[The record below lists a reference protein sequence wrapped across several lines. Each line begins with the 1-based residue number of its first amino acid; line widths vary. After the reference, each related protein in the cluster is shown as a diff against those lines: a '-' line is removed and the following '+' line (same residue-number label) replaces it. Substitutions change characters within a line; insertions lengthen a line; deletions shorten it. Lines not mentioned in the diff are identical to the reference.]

1 MNRLRST
8 IKSTTFKGYASTY
21 LVEFLLLVSGLL
33 VYRLSNNF
41 FGNEGVAELSIFKRI
56 FSFAQPIL
64 LLGISTG
71 ITRYVTHSKNS
82 SQQFSFYF
90 SSCTFFVAISLVL
103 SILLIPFSEEW
114 SHLLFGNNSFS
125 SFILPLSISIPGIY
139 FHLMTFGYLRG
150 RHDFKNANILQFVN
164 MGLIPILAFFIG
176 DSLRSVLL
184 ITGSAWLGI
193 SAFSFFKIVR
203 KPSNKKNLRFQKS
216 SLITLLR
223 YGIPR
228 VPGDIAFGG
237 LFALPIIIVSK
248 FNYPELA
255 DKMAF
260 SLTLLNIVSAAFSPL
275 SLMLLPT
282 ISQKIKNKQYKE
294 IIQETKRAIWAT
306 VLLSSF
312 GLLIY
317 QIFTAELLELYLGE
331 GSEYWIKDS
340 QLIMSGAVF
349 YALFIALRSVINA
362 YYEKAVNSVNLLIT
376 LVYFC
381 ILFILVGMLKLD
393 YVWFY
398 YIFLSS
404 LFLLMCLTLRSIY
417 KMNVALKKLI

>member
-21 LVEFLLLVSGLL
+21 LVEFFLLISGLL
-33 VYRLSNNF
+33 VYRLSNNY

-56 FSFAQPIL
+56 FSFVQPIL
-64 LLGISTG
+64 LLGVSTG

-90 SSCTFFVAISLVL
+90 SACFFFIIVSIILSAI
-103 SILLIPFSEEW
+103 LIPFSEEW
-114 SHLLFGNNSFS
+114 SIFLFGNKSFS

-150 RHDFKNANILQFVN
+150 RHDYKNANILQFIN
-164 MGLIPILAFFIG
+164 MGLIPIIAFFIG
-176 DSLRSVLL
+176 DSLRNVLI
-184 ITGSAWLGI
+184 ITGSAWLVI
-193 SAFSFFKIVR
+193 AAYSFFKIFSQ
-203 KPSNKKNLRFQKS
+203 PSNKNKRHFKKE

-228 VPGDIAFGG
+228 VPGDIALGG
-237 LFALPIIIVSK
+237 LFALPIIIISK
-248 FNYPELA
+248 FSYPEIA

-294 IIQETKRAIWAT
+294 IIQETRRAIIAT
-306 VLLSSF
+306 ILLSSI
-312 GLLIY
+312 GLVIY
-317 QIFTAELLELYLGE
+317 QLFTAELLELYLGE
-331 GSEYWIKDS
+331 GSEYWIEDS

-349 YALFIALRSVINA
+349 YALFIALRSIINA
-362 YYEKAVNSVNLLIT
+362 YYEKAVNSINLLIT
-376 LVYFC
+376 LVFFC
-381 ILFILVGMLKLD
+381 ILFIMVGKLKLD

-398 YIFLSS
+398 YSFLSS
-404 LFLLMCLTLRSIY
+404 LFLLMCLTLRSIFR
-417 KMNVALKKLI
+417 MNTALNKLI